1 MESAARFVQLKEELD
16 IYRKVM
22 SQAIEVIRDK
32 DVSDYPIFIAHQQQV
47 DMGIPIVEKNAS
59 SRWAIA
65 ASSLEEFVTK
75 GIIFND
81 KTEEFKKNYKD
92 SDAHICVFVLSEL
105 GAKFVFLP
113 KKK

>member
-1 MESAARFVQLKEELD
+1 MDSAERFVKLKEELD

-22 SQAIEVIRDK
+22 SQAIDVIKDK
-32 DVSDYPIFIAHQQQV
+32 DVSDYPIFVAHQQQL
-47 DMGIPIVEKNAS
+47 DMGITIVEKNAS
-59 SRWAIA
+59 SKWSIV

-75 GIIFND
+75 GLIFND

-92 SDAHICVFVLSEL
+92 AAEHICVFVLSEL

-113 KKK
+113 RK